1 MNWINEIKINTDR
14 ALKIIYDD
22 HRKNAINWIIS
33 EFKLCEYD
41 SDEIFQASI
50 VILYDN
56 VITGKLTNLD
66 SSLKTYLFAIIRN
79 KVIQF
84 NRAKN
89 KSQELNSFD
98 LIDDFIDEEY
108 EDIEREK
115 LKKAE
120 KAMIEIGDP
129 CKSLLELFYYKQ
141 KKIEELTLIFGYK
154 NNETTKNLKY
164 KCLKRLQKIIFE

>member
-1 MNWINEIKINTDR
+1 MNWINEIKINPDR

-33 EFKLCEYD
+33 EFKLCEDD

-56 VITGKLTNLD
+56 VITSKLTNLD

-84 NRAKN
+84 NRVKN

-120 KAMIEIGDP
+120 KALIEIGDP

>member
-1 MNWINEIKINTDR
+1 MNWINEIKINPDR

-33 EFKLCEYD
+33 EFKLCEDD

-84 NRAKN
+84 NRVKK

>member
-1 MNWINEIKINTDR
+1 MNWINEIKINPDR

-33 EFKLCEYD
+33 EFKLCEDD

-84 NRAKN
+84 NRVKN

-120 KAMIEIGDP
+120 KALIEIGDP